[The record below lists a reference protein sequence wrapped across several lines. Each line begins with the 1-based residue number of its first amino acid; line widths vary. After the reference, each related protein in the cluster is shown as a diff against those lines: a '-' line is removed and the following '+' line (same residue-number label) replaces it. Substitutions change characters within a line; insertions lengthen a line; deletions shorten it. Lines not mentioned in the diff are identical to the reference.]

1 MHFEYSSLVAD
12 YDLRGFKINVTMAEK
27 SAPKPQSSYSH
38 GYNSWSCTYCCY
50 HCYDE
55 KLFLLNI
62 NRLLNII
69 VIPLEKN
76 WVHILQKDWKYLF
89 YHYQTSTDILLK
101 LTISN
106 VLRGTR
112 GSSQYLL

>member
-69 VIPLEKN
+69 VIPLEKKN
-76 WVHILQKDWKYLF
+76 GCIFYKRIGNTCSTIIKLQQMVLF
-89 YHYQTSTDILLK
+89 Y
-101 LTISN
+101 
-106 VLRGTR
+106 
-112 GSSQYLL
+112 

>member
-69 VIPLEKN
+69 VIPLEK
-76 WVHILQKDWKYLF
+76 
-89 YHYQTSTDILLK
+89 K
-101 LTISN
+101 LGAYFTKGLEIPVLPLSN
-106 VLRGTR
+106 FNRWSYFTEAHNF
-112 GSSQYLL
+112 SCSQRYKR